1 MQQQN
6 DLIKRNN
13 DGLVQ
18 TITDL
23 INKYEGFDYQS
34 RNRELEDMLETERKR
49 YEELENRR
57 YQEMR
62 SFKEE
67 LNDKNNEI

>member
-1 MQQQN
+1 M
-6 DLIKRNN
+6 
-13 DGLVQ
+13 
-18 TITDL
+18 
-23 INKYEGFDYQS
+23 NKYEGYDYQS

-62 SFKEE
+62 SFREE